1 MITLCS
7 FLRAGLRSSCIARG
21 EVTKP
26 GPVAGVYCA
35 PGRVYAVGVVTRL
48 GQVNAHS
55 SESLSEAAD
64 ALASAPGEADEGPMA
79 FEPDGQVA
87 F

>member
-1 MITLCS
+1 MY
-7 FLRAGLRSSCIARG
+7 F
-21 EVTKP
+21 
-26 GPVAGVYCA
+26 A

-64 ALASAPGEADEGPMA
+64 ALASAPGRADERLMA
-79 FEPDGQVA
+79 FEPDGPVA